1 MTSKSIPLLVT
12 TAHRGVFFGYGQ
24 PGDAE
29 TIALTQ
35 ARMCVYWSADMR
47 GVMGLAAQG
56 PSKSCKIGPAVPSL
70 ILRNV
75 TAVIECTAEA
85 AKRWEEGPWTR

>member
-29 TIALTQ
+29 TITLTQ

-75 TAVIECTAEA
+75 TAVVACTAEA
-85 AKRWEEGPWTR
+85 ATRWEEGPWTL